1 MANVCERCKRSMSS
15 HDNHSSCPHCRMAA
29 GECSLDSEN
38 PCTTCKVWTRRQWGK
53 LRRSLV
59 DARARS
65 CQQGRQHWSATF
77 PRLEAWIQ
85 SKPASTLASE
95 ISSQAGE
102 GDFEED
108 TLVGTPEQQVVQ
120 VLVVQ
125 AQNGANMASGTATT
139 APSTSTT
146 APSMAPLQVAG
157 PSTMEPF
164 VEQLGQDTPSVIQGA
179 RPDVRIEQTAQSTQ
193 RYGTLPYIPGPQYTA
208 PVPQYT
214 APLPQYTA
222 PTAPYAAPYA
232 NMPAMSARPAG
243 PMGYYG
249 QGSQFPFVP
258 NPGWMTEE
266 QLLQQQQLLREKQ
279 EFDAWRASRAQAN
292 IQPQPQITSEGP
304 VPAETNVDNS
314 QGLASVARARPED
327 QITSKA
333 KAKRARSA
341 STSRRSPSPKRDYPR
356 GTCTATRPSQAS
368 PRKAEP
374 TVTPAQDL
382 EAFKADMTTMLSDML
397 QASLSKF
404 ASQFNPSSGG
414 QALRRLWL
422 LSPL

>member
-1 MANVCERCKRSMSS
+1 MANICERCKRSMSS
-15 HDNHSSCPHCRMAA
+15 HDNHASCPQCRMAA

-38 PCTTCKVWTRRQWGK
+38 PCTTCKVWNRRQWGK
-53 LRRSLV
+53 LRRSLI

-65 CQQGRQHWSATF
+65 CQWGRQHWSAAF
-77 PRLEAWIQ
+77 P
-85 SKPASTLASE
+85 
-95 ISSQAGE
+95 GE

-146 APSMAPLQVAG
+146 APSTAPLQVAG
-157 PSTMEPF
+157 PSTMEPI
-164 VEQLGQDTPSVIQGA
+164 VEQLGQDMPSVIQGA
-179 RPDVRIEQTAQSTQ
+179 RPDVRIEQTVQSTQ

-208 PVPQYT
+208 P
-214 APLPQYTA
+214 LPQYTA
-222 PTAPYAAPYA
+222 PTAPLPQHTAPTAPLQYAAPYA
-232 NMPAMSARPAG
+232 NMPALSARPTG

-266 QLLQQQQLLREKQ
+266 QQQLLREKQ

-304 VPAETNVDNS
+304 LPAETNVDNS
-314 QGLASVARARPED
+314 QGSASVARARPED
-327 QITSKA
+327 QITS
-333 KAKRARSA
+333 S
-341 STSRRSPSPKRDYPR
+341 
-356 GTCTATRPSQAS
+356 
-368 PRKAEP
+368 
-374 TVTPAQDL
+374 
-382 EAFKADMTTMLSDML
+382 
-397 QASLSKF
+397 
-404 ASQFNPSSGG
+404 
-414 QALRRLWL
+414 
-422 LSPL
+422 